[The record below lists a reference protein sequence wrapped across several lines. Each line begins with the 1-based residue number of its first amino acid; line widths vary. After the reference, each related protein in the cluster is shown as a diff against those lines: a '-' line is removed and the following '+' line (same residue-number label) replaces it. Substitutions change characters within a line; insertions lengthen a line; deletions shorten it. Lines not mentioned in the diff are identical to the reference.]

1 MASIRTITSPGIQ
14 VNEIDR
20 SQYANKVDYSI
31 ARSPNIFV
39 CGFADSGEN
48 YSVQWINSQQTLNDT
63 YGTPKNEPE
72 RYFYNACLEILN
84 RSSTVLAA
92 KLPYFNASKDRYTYT
107 TFKIE
112 DTLSSIDSNDTLSTL
127 FDFDKSIKSFLTI
140 SSDPSSS
147 GKISLSE
154 FDKLITGEEQGK
166 LNTIKVVNLKQNQYN
181 SITANCIK
189 TNVSALGLTDE
200 KNNLSIEQDNIKFI
214 NTNDCLGYVPI
225 IISPYQA
232 LHLQN
237 ILNNSDKISSLS
249 NDFINLISTVTT
261 IKVNDE
267 KMDKADG
274 LASDMFFYKSDDIS
288 VDEASLLSIFN
299 NTDQCSFKFSTN
311 EPEIEYTL
319 SEELIRLFPNIDFIN
334 ETTINR
340 QYLKYIGVA
349 IVQLYIDDANNSR
362 ISYNIVETFFGS
374 LDKNAK
380 DPITNESIFIDNIVN
395 KNSQYINMFTN
406 IQQSLIQKTDLVKVN
421 TQTGVSLGFYKADCV
436 KCILPQESILKP
448 LNNILNSIQDI
459 NVVPINIIIDAG
471 VSNIAQYLTNE
482 LNKLS
487 SSDTL
492 EDKYKKCLNVNLSY
506 IDWKI
511 DDIYKNSI
519 WKTVIQKFDNFCKNI
534 RKDCMFIADG
544 PRPFCIEGQS
554 KIIRKTKPSNTIQKS
569 ILPKLKYMNV
579 INSSYTAGYCN
590 WFLCIDNYSGNSY
603 WCPPSIK
610 TVGVYCTTD
619 NYFHT
624 WDAPAGL
631 IRGKVTNDVYDIAFN
646 PTDDDCGKIYST
658 CWNYALSFPMNGIIV
673 EGQRT
678 FQTNRTALD
687 RVNVRR
693 LMLYLERVVRQQA
706 KFFVYEQNTPY
717 TRQRFIDTLKPIF
730 DNVVTGSGIL
740 QYVIVCDETN
750 NTPTTIDNNELH
762 CAIAVKPVKSIEFIV
777 VNLIATNQSA
787 NIFEEVLR

>member
-20 SQYANKVDYSI
+20 SQYTNKIDYSI
-31 ARSPNIFV
+31 SRSPNIFV

-63 YGTPKNEPE
+63 YGSPKNEPE

-84 RSSTVLAA
+84 KSSTVLAA

-107 TFKIE
+107 EFKIE
-112 DTLSSIDSNDTLSTL
+112 NNLSSIDDDTILSSL
-127 FDFDKSIKSFLTI
+127 FNVDTSIQSYLTI
-140 SSDPSSS
+140 SSNPDNS

-154 FDKLITGEEQGK
+154 FDKFITGEKQAD
-166 LNTIKVVNLKQNQYN
+166 LNTIKIVNLKQNQYN
-181 SITANCIK
+181 SITANCIQ
-189 TNVSALGLTDE
+189 TTVSALGLGNE
-200 KNNLSIEQDNIKFI
+200 SNLPIY
-214 NTNDCLGYVPI
+214 TNDCLGYVPV

-232 LHLQN
+232 LYLQN
-237 ILNNSDKISSLS
+237 VLSDLDFDTLNNLS

-261 IKVNDE
+261 IKVSDAF
-267 KMDKADG
+267 MDKSDG
-274 LASDMFFYKSDDIS
+274 LPSDKFFYTSNDIS
-288 VDEASLLSIFN
+288 VNADNLLSIFN
-299 NTDQCSFKFSTN
+299 SEDQCSFKFSTN
-311 EPEIEYTL
+311 EPNVEYTL
-319 SEELIRLFPNIDFIN
+319 SEDLIKLFPDIDFIN

-340 QYLKYIGVA
+340 QYLKHIGVA
-349 IVQLYIDDANNSR
+349 VIQLYIDDANNSK

-374 LDKNAK
+374 LDKTAK

-395 KNSQYINMFTN
+395 TNSQYINMFTN
-406 IQQSLIQKTDLVKVN
+406 IQQALIQKADLVKVKS
-421 TQTGVSLGFYKADCV
+421 QIGVSLGFYQADCV
-436 KCILPQESILKP
+436 KCILPQESILRP

-482 LNKLS
+482 LSNNN
-487 SSDTL
+487 DII
-492 EDKYKKCLNVNLSY
+492 DQYKKALKTDLSY
-506 IDWKI
+506 INWKI
-511 DDIYKNSI
+511 EDIKQNSM
-519 WKTVIQKFDNFCKNI
+519 WKTIIQKFDNFCKNV

-569 ILPKLKYMNV
+569 ILSKLKYMNAV
-579 INSSYTAGYCN
+579 NSSYTAGYCN
-590 WFLCIDNYSGNSY
+590 WFLCLDSYSGNSY

-631 IRGKVTNDVYDIAFN
+631 VRGRVSNDVYDIAFN

-658 CWNYALSFPMNGIIV
+658 CWNYALSFPMNGIVV

-693 LMLYLERVVRQQA
+693 LMLYLERIVRQQA
-706 KFFVYEQNTPY
+706 KFFVYEQNTAY
-717 TRQRFIDTLKPIF
+717 TRQRFVDTLKPIF
-730 DNVVTGSGIL
+730 DNVVSGSGIL
-740 QYVIVCDETN
+740 QYVIVCDDTN

-787 NIFEEVLR
+787 NVFEEVLR